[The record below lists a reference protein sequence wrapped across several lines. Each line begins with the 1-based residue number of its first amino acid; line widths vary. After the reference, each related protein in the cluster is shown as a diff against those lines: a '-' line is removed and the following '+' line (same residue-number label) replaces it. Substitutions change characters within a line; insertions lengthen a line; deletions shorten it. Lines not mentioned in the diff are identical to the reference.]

1 MNPVTS
7 IQESIGAN
15 QCCGQALTPNQADSP
30 SLLQTLQ
37 RRKLEHE
44 ARLADLNAAIR
55 ALEENP
61 DVMKVLELVARAR

>member
-7 IQESIGAN
+7 IQEAIGAN
-15 QCCGQALTPNQADSP
+15 QCCGEALVKQAESP

-37 RRKLEHE
+37 RRKIEHE